1 MIKQKIQDQI
11 VVALKAGDKVRLDVL
26 RFILSSIKYAE
37 IEKQK
42 ELTDDEIVSLLKK
55 EVKKRKEAIEMFKKG
70 GRTEGIEK
78 EEKQIVVINEFLPE
92 KISQEELEKI
102 ISEVISSSGAD
113 PQMGK
118 VIGTVMGKIKG
129 QADGSEVARIVKEK
143 LAGK

>member
-42 ELTDDEIVSLLKK
+42 ELTDDEIVSLLSK